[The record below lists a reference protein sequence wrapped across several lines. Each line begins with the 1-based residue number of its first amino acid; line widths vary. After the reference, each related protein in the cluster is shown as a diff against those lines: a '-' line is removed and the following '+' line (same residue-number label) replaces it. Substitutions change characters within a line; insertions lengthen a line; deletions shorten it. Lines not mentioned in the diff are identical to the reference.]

1 MLTDNGSIRNGF
13 IFTIL
18 ENGSLTKAAR
28 ELNIS
33 QPALSMKLGKLEE
46 SLGMLLFNRETS
58 PISLTAEGKLY
69 VDYLK
74 KQKVIMDEFTA
85 SIALLHNERTR
96 RIRIGGPEVYVKS
109 LVVDAVQRIRKQDQ
123 SCMVEIRNGSQKTLI
138 SLAEQGELD
147 FFICTTTRIPEVLET
162 VPLRKERLYLCL
174 PASLP
179 INKKLQKYMT
189 GPGGH
194 GKCFDFTLLDGY
206 PFIFLGED
214 QPLQKFILRFLEEFR
229 ITPVTRMRVDQVAS
243 AVEFVAAGEG
253 IFIASASAIR
263 ACSSRIDICT
273 YALPDSY
280 SDRQIYAAF
289 NRHHALSESAL
300 QLLSELK
307 EEDA

>member
-1 MLTDNGSIRNGF
+1 MLTDNESIRNGF

-307 EEDA
+307 EEGT

>member
-1 MLTDNGSIRNGF
+1 MLTDNESIRNGF

-147 FFICTTTRIPEVLET
+147 FFICTSTRIPEVLET

-229 ITPVTRMRVDQVAS
+229 ITPVTRMRVDQVAT

-307 EEDA
+307 EEGT

>member
-1 MLTDNGSIRNGF
+1 MLTDNEYNKNSF
-13 IFTIL
+13 VFTIL
-18 ENGSLTKAAR
+18 ENGSLTKAAK

-46 SLGMLLFNRETS
+46 TLGLLLFNRETS
-58 PISLTAEGKLY
+58 PICLTAEGGIYL
-69 VDYLK
+69 DYLK

-307 EEDA
+307 EEGT

>member
-1 MLTDNGSIRNGF
+1 MLTDNESIRNGF

-96 RIRIGGPEVYVKS
+96 RIRIGGPEVYVQS

>member
-1 MLTDNGSIRNGF
+1 
-13 IFTIL
+13 
-18 ENGSLTKAAR
+18 
-28 ELNIS
+28 
-33 QPALSMKLGKLEE
+33 
-46 SLGMLLFNRETS
+46 
-58 PISLTAEGKLY
+58 
-69 VDYLK
+69 
-74 KQKVIMDEFTA
+74 MDEFTA

-229 ITPVTRMRVDQVAS
+229 ITPVTRMRVDQVAT

-280 SDRQIYAAF
+280 SDRQIYAAC
-289 NRHHALSESAL
+289 NRHHELSSICLKMISLL
-300 QLLSELK
+300 QEG
-307 EEDA
+307 

>member
-1 MLTDNGSIRNGF
+1 MLTDNESIRNSF

-229 ITPVTRMRVDQVAS
+229 ITPVTRMRVDQVAT
-243 AVEFVAAGEG
+243 AVEFVAVGEG

-307 EEDA
+307 EEGT

>member
-1 MLTDNGSIRNGF
+1 MLTDNEYNKNSF
-13 IFTIL
+13 VFTIL
-18 ENGSLTKAAR
+18 ENGSLTKAAK

-46 SLGMLLFNRETS
+46 TLGLLLFNRETS
-58 PISLTAEGKLY
+58 PICLTAEGGIYL
-69 VDYLK
+69 DYLK
-74 KQKVIMDEFTA
+74 KQKVIMDEFSA
-85 SIALLHNERTR
+85 SIALLHNEQTR

-147 FFICTTTRIPEVLET
+147 FFICTSTRIPEVLET

-229 ITPVTRMRVDQVAS
+229 ITPVTRMLVDQVAS

-307 EEDA
+307 EEGT

>member
-1 MLTDNGSIRNGF
+1 MLTDNESIRNGF

-109 LVVDAVQRIRKQDQ
+109 LVVDAVQRIRKQEQ

-229 ITPVTRMRVDQVAS
+229 ITPVTRMRVDQVAT

-307 EEDA
+307 EEGT

>member
-1 MLTDNGSIRNGF
+1 MLTDNESIRNGF

-229 ITPVTRMRVDQVAS
+229 ITPVTRMRVDQVAT